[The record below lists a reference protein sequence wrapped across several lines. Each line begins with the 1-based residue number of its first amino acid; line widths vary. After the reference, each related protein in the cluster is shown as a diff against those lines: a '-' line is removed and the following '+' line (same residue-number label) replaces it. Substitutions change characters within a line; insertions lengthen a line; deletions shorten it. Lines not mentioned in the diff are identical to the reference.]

1 MQGSNDNFSD
11 HGIDHLSAS
20 QINTFI
26 SNPCRWI
33 LRVSGYTDTAG
44 NSNMWRGTSA
54 DDAVCAFMNG
64 SSRKEAVQIGRD
76 AWKNRLDFAVKWYGS
91 EDNLKEADKSL
102 GVNFGKLDQF
112 INASIDFYE
121 EKKEKLLETQRRIQ
135 IQDESIPIPIIGFID
150 LEYEDLIRDIK
161 TTARKPAGGKLTDGV
176 SRQMSVYWK
185 ATGKIPVADYVIVT
199 AKTQEILTLPVFDID
214 QHWDMTIKAAKTMH
228 KVLSISRDIE
238 EIASYFI
245 PDLSDW
251 SWSPAEIEEAKKL
264 WRIV

>member
-1 MQGSNDNFSD
+1 
-11 HGIDHLSAS
+11 
-20 QINTFI
+20 
-26 SNPCRWI
+26 
-33 LRVSGYTDTAG
+33 
-44 NSNMWRGTSA
+44 MWRGTSA
-54 DDAVCAFMNG
+54 DDAVCAYMNG
-64 SSRKEAVQIGRD
+64 SSRKEAVQIGID
-76 AWKNRLDFAVKWYGS
+76 AWQSRCEFAIKFYGDINRLD
-91 EDNLKEADKSL
+91 LADKNL
-102 GVNFGKLDQF
+102 NINFKKLDQY
-112 INASIDFYE
+112 INASLDFYE
-121 EKKEKLLETQRRIQ
+121 EKKDKLLQTQKRIE

-199 AKTQEILTLPVFDID
+199 AKSQEILTLPVFDID
-214 QHWDMTIKAAKTMH
+214 QHWNMTIKAAKTMH
-228 KVLSISRDIE
+228 KVLSISRDIQ

-245 PDLSDW
+245 PDFSDW